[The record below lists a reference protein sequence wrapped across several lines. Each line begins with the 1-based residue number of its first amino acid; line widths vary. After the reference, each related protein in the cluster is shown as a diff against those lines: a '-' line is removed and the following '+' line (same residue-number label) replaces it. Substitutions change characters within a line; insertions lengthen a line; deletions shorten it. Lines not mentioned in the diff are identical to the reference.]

1 MMISV
6 FMPVMLALT
15 AVAAPSPPSDQPL
28 TLEKVIAIAQVAN
41 AGLPVAALDVQIS
54 DEVRREAEAVRRVQL
69 ALTGDFIFAPPNGYD
84 PVITN
89 AGEERFQLSAGKLL
103 YDGGAAAAG
112 IRQAGAQRGVAAARY
127 RQAVRDVDYEV
138 RIRFAELLA
147 AGREIGART
156 EGLERLRG
164 YESLLESRQRA
175 GQAVAADLLRTR
187 VEITT
192 AEADLIDAEARQ
204 DSARMALNHLMGR
217 DSEMPLTPA
226 ALPPPAPVAASS
238 PAPWQSV
245 PEIEAARRAAEAASA
260 ALEIARAER
269 KPHLTLFADAGL
281 WGSDTTHAVPPDYA
295 ATHPG
300 ATFGDRLRRDLG
312 YSLTLDF
319 SLPLTGFGA
328 IRARIA
334 RAELTFEQ
342 AKQSQH
348 ATETEAA
355 FEWSLAR
362 RVMER
367 AYRQYRL
374 LSGAEP
380 EARDA
385 YLEAESRYRGG
396 AGSSLEVLDAF
407 SKSVETAVRA
417 VGAELAYRQAEA
429 LALRW
434 GDQP

>member
-1 MMISV
+1 MMSV
-6 FMPVMLALT
+6 LIPVMLSLT
-15 AVAAPSPPSDQPL
+15 ALQQAPPANQPL
-28 TLEKVIAIAQVAN
+28 TLENAIAIAHVAN
-41 AGLPVAALDVQIS
+41 ASLPVAALDVQIG

-69 ALTGDFIFAPPNGYD
+69 GLSGDFIFAPPNGYD
-84 PVITN
+84 PVVTN
-89 AGEERFQLSAGKLL
+89 AGEERFQLVAGKLL

-112 IRQAGAQRGVAAARY
+112 IRQAGARREVAAARY
-127 RQAVRDVDYEV
+127 RQSVRDVDFEV
-138 RIRFAELLA
+138 RVHFAELLA
-147 AGREIGART
+147 AEREIAARK
-156 EGLERLRG
+156 EGLDRLRD
-164 YESLLESRQRA
+164 YESLLESRQQA

-187 VEITT
+187 VEITS
-192 AEADLIDAEARQ
+192 AEADVSDAETRQ
-204 DSARMALNHLMGR
+204 DTARMALNHLMGR
-217 DSEMPLTPA
+217 DPGTSLTPA
-226 ALPPPAPVAASS
+226 PLPPPAPPAGSS
-238 PAPWQSV
+238 PTPWQSA
-245 PEIEAARRAAEAASA
+245 PEIDAARQAAEAASA
-260 ALEIARAER
+260 ALDIARAER
-269 KPHLTLFADAGL
+269 KPHLTLFADTGL

-319 SLPLTGFGA
+319 SMPLTGFGA

-334 RAELTFEQ
+334 QAELALEQ
-342 AKQSQH
+342 AQKSQH
-348 ATETEAA
+348 ATETQAA
-355 FEWSLAR
+355 FEWSLAN

-367 AYRQYRL
+367 AYRQYQL

-380 EARDA
+380 AARDA

-407 SKSVETAVRA
+407 SKSIDTAVRA
-417 VGAELAYRQAEA
+417 VGAELAYRQAQA

>member
-1 MMISV
+1 MIDTLL
-6 FMPVMLALT
+6 PLMLALR
-15 AVAAPSPPSDQPL
+15 VAAGPPPLAEQPL
-28 TLEKVIAIAQVAN
+28 TLERAIQIAQVAN
-41 AGLPVAALDVQIS
+41 ASLPVAALDLQIS
-54 DEVRREAEAVRRVQL
+54 DQVRREAEAVRRVQL

-84 PVITN
+84 PVVTN
-89 AGEERFQLSAGKLL
+89 AGEERFQLSGAKLL

-112 IRQAGAQRGVAAARY
+112 IRQAGAQRGAAAARY
-127 RQAVRDVDYEV
+127 RQAVRDVEYEV

-187 VEITT
+187 VEITS
-192 AEADLIDAEARQ
+192 ADADLIDAETRQ
-204 DSARMALNHLMGR
+204 DTARMALNHLMGR
-217 DSEMPLTPA
+217 DPGMPVNPE
-226 ALPPPAPVAASS
+226 ALPPPPPVTETSS
-238 PAPWQSV
+238 APWQSV
-245 PEIEAARRAAEAASA
+245 PEIEAARRTAEAASA
-260 ALEIARAER
+260 ALDIARAEK

-281 WGSDTTHAVPPDYA
+281 WGSDTSHAVPPDYA

-334 RAELTFEQ
+334 EAELKVQQ
-342 AKQSQH
+342 ARQSQH

-355 FEWSLAR
+355 FEWGLAR

-374 LSGAEP
+374 LTGAEP
-380 EARDA
+380 QARDA

-407 SKSVETAVRA
+407 SKSIDTAVRA